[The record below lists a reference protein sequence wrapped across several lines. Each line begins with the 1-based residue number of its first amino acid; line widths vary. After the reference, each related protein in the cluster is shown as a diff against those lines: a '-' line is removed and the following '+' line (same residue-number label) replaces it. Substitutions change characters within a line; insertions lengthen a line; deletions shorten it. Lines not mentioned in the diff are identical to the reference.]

1 MFHGQ
6 HLIRAD
12 TTKFELSLSETP
24 YTYVYQKV
32 VPVVKCAIGRERPV
46 QSLSVEL
53 LHGRDWNDP
62 SGHSPLHPVQPSTHT
77 WTQKML
83 RQMKC
88 ASLLSV
94 HNYEYKAQKCCT
106 ISEVTADLNVAKC
119 FTLHVTGICL
129 ELFRRAVLVK
139 ISKTCTTF

>member
-53 LHGRDWNDP
+53 LHGRD
-62 SGHSPLHPVQPSTHT
+62 
-77 WTQKML
+77 
-83 RQMKC
+83 
-88 ASLLSV
+88 
-94 HNYEYKAQKCCT
+94 
-106 ISEVTADLNVAKC
+106 
-119 FTLHVTGICL
+119 
-129 ELFRRAVLVK
+129 
-139 ISKTCTTF
+139 